1 MINFTIGQLAK
12 KSGVS
17 VDTIRYYEKIGL
29 LEKAKRTEGNYRY
42 YSEQMLSELLFL
54 KHCRELGIT
63 LQDIQKLKDLA
74 ENPSQTCI
82 EVDQLVDQY
91 LKDVAQKIKNLQHLQ
106 QDLTHLKQQ
115 CSQHRTIEQCGILKE
130 LHQPHECEHESHQKK
145 KHHNRDAFLMSLF
158 DI

>member
-17 VDTIRYYEKIGL
+17 VDTIRYYEKIRL

-106 QDLTHLKQQ
+106 HDLTHLKQQ

-130 LHQPHECEHESHQKK
+130 LHQPHECEHESHQQKK
-145 KHHNRDAFLMSLF
+145 APQS
-158 DI
+158 

>member
-1 MINFTIGQLAK
+1 MISFSIGQLAK

-29 LEKAKRTEGNYRY
+29 LDKAQRTAGNYRH

-63 LQDIQKLKDLA
+63 IQDIQKLKGLA
-74 ENPSQTCI
+74 EDPSQTCMD
-82 EVDQLVDQY
+82 VDHLIDQY
-91 LKDVAQKIKNLQHLQ
+91 LAEVSQKIKNLEHLK
-106 QDLTHLKQQ
+106 QDLSHLKQQ

-130 LHQPHECEHESHQKK
+130 LHQPLECKHESHQHKK
-145 KHHNRDAFLMSLF
+145 APQP
-158 DI
+158 

>member
-29 LEKAKRTEGNYRY
+29 LEKANRTAGNYRY
-42 YSEQMLSELLFL
+42 YCVQMLSELLFL

-63 LQDIQKLKDLA
+63 LQDIQKLKVLST
-74 ENPSQTCI
+74 NPAQTCM
-82 EVDQLVDQY
+82 EVDHLIDQY
-91 LKDVAQKIKNLQHLQ
+91 LVEVSQKIKNLEHLK

-130 LHQPHECEHESHQKK
+130 LHQPLECGHEAHQHKK
-145 KHHNRDAFLMSLF
+145 APQS
-158 DI
+158 

>member
-1 MINFTIGQLAK
+1 MMNFTIGQLAK
-12 KSGVS
+12 KTGVS

-29 LEKAKRTEGNYRY
+29 LEKAGRTAGNYRH

-63 LQDIQKLKDLA
+63 LQDIQRLKQLA
-74 ENPSQTCI
+74 ANPKQTCMQ
-82 EVDQLVDQY
+82 VDHLIDQY
-91 LKDVAQKIKNLQHLQ
+91 LAEVSQKIKNLEHLK

-130 LHQPHECEHESHQKK
+130 LHQPLDCAHESHQHKK
-145 KHHNRDAFLMSLF
+145 APQP
-158 DI
+158 

>member
-29 LEKAKRTEGNYRY
+29 LEKVQRTSGNYRY
-42 YSEQMLSELLFL
+42 YSAQMLSELLFL

-63 LQDIQKLKDLA
+63 LQDIQKLKALST
-74 ENPSQTCI
+74 NPAQTCM
-82 EVDQLVDQY
+82 EVDHLIDQY
-91 LKDVAQKIKNLQHLQ
+91 LAEVSQKIKNLEHLK

-130 LHQPHECEHESHQKK
+130 LHQPLECGHEAHQHKK
-145 KHHNRDAFLMSLF
+145 APQS
-158 DI
+158 

>member
-1 MINFTIGQLAK
+1 MINLTIGQLAK
-12 KSGVS
+12 KTGVS

-29 LEKAKRTEGNYRY
+29 LEKAKRTAGNYRH

-63 LQDIQKLKDLA
+63 LQDIQKLKDMS
-74 ENPSQTCI
+74 ENPNQTCM
-82 EVDQLVDQY
+82 EVDHLIDQY
-91 LKDVAQKIKNLQHLQ
+91 LAEVSQKIKNLEHLK

-130 LHQPHECEHESHQKK
+130 LHQPLECEHESHQNKK
-145 KHHNRDAFLMSLF
+145 APQS
-158 DI
+158 

>member
-1 MINFTIGQLAK
+1 MISFSIGQLAK

-29 LEKAKRTEGNYRY
+29 LDKPKRTAGNYRH

-63 LQDIQKLKDLA
+63 LQDIQKLKDLST
-74 ENPSQTCI
+74 NPNQTCTQ
-82 EVDQLVDQY
+82 VDLLIDQY
-91 LKDVAQKIKNLQHLQ
+91 LAEVSQKIRNLEHLH
-106 QDLTHLKQQ
+106 QDLLHLKQQ

-130 LHQPHECEHESHQKK
+130 LHQPLECEHAAHQHKK
-145 KHHNRDAFLMSLF
+145 APQS
-158 DI
+158 